1 LSGTD
6 STTDDVR
13 FVGSGTVTVART
25 DANTITIGAT
35 GSLETSTTGITSA
48 SAVIVDTFSIGTY
61 RTAEYTYHVKTTTG
75 TPYFATGKINLV
87 HDDTNVYLTEYAMVS
102 TNSNDDL
109 VTFTSNIS
117 LGNLRLLAQATN
129 ATVTVKIAE
138 AVYSTV

>member
-1 LSGTD
+1 M
-6 STTDDVR
+6 
-13 FVGSGTVTVART
+13 
-25 DANTITIGAT
+25 
-35 GSLETSTTGITSA
+35 
-48 SAVIVDTFSIGTY
+48 
-61 RTAEYTYHVKTTTG
+61 KTTTG